1 MKRRTAKRTAR
12 ARAAANGGGDNMKKG
27 GRLVKYEALPEYL
40 KDNEFITDY
49 YRCEWPL
56 KDIVL
61 SIFSVHNETLNIW
74 THLVGF
80 LIFLWLM
87 VMSLTDKMK
96 PENVIAALS
105 GEGSDGWLKT
115 KMMNQSNDSNAIFSV
130 SADFSL
136 TKTIRP
142 PPDPHL
148 VSGKLSSGKI
158 RAWAYTKLES
168 YATLFAKSTIFGA
181 KEDTNSVP
189 LWPWIVFLVGAM
201 GCLIFSSVSHLF
213 ACHSRRFYYFFWR
226 LDYTGISLMIV
237 CSFFAPI
244 YYTFSDHPEWRFFY
258 LSSITLVGI
267 LVVLTL
273 LSPALSS
280 GRFRSFRATL
290 FLCMGFSGVI
300 PAAHAVVL
308 HWGHRQIL
316 WSLVYEIV
324 MGLLYGVGAVFYMTR
339 IPERWKPGAFD
350 IVGHSHQI
358 FHVFVVAA
366 ALSHSAATMIIME
379 WRRGLQA

>member
-115 KMMNQSNDSNAIFSV
+115 KMMNQSNDSNAIFS
-130 SADFSL
+130 
-136 TKTIRP
+136 
-142 PPDPHL
+142 
-148 VSGKLSSGKI
+148 
-158 RAWAYTKLES
+158 ES